1 MWFLLCALAAL
12 GSELSAGPD
21 ELLHLARERLRH
33 GDWEGVRLVADEALS
48 IPGDHQRTAQYLVA
62 MSYEYGGDPQEALA
76 IYEALEGAYDRAEIP
91 EDLRFRRAECLGR
104 LQRYREARQAL
115 RGLPRKDRPP
125 LDQLKIDVLL
135 GIWELELGHHRRA
148 IRQLS
153 RALQDAPSGVGT
165 YYQALARHALL
176 AQALRSAEQIEFSG
190 SDRAK
195 KRALEER
202 AALIEIGNEQ
212 LAEIIRTDEVSFA
225 LGGFLELARAHAA
238 VARAMLAE
246 SPVGYLTEEQQVL
259 YRQMMAEQVEGIF
272 VKATL
277 YCDRG
282 LELAARM
289 DWTGEP
295 VPSLRA
301 EQAAIVAEVDSMS
314 PPGP

>member
-1 MWFLLCALAAL
+1 MWTWFLCALA
-12 GSELSAGPD
+12 SEPE

-33 GDWEGVRLVADEALS
+33 GDWEGVRLVADQALAM
-48 IPGDHQRTAQYLVA
+48 PGDHQRTAQYLVA

-76 IYEALEGAYDRAEIP
+76 IYEALEGAYTVAEIP

-104 LQRYREARQAL
+104 LQRYPEARKTL
-115 RGLPRKDRPP
+115 KSLPRTDRPP
-125 LDQLKIDVLL
+125 LDQLKIDVLM
-135 GIWELELGHHRRA
+135 GSWELELGHSRRA
-148 IRQLS
+148 IRKLTH
-153 RALQDAPSGVGT
+153 ALADAPSGVGT

-176 AQALRSAEQIEFSG
+176 EQALQSAEQIPFEG

-202 AALIEIGNEQ
+202 AALIEVGNEQ

-225 LGGFLELARAHAA
+225 LDGFLQLARAHASI
-238 VARAMLAE
+238 ARAMLNE
-246 SPVGYLTEEQQVL
+246 TPVGYLTEEQQVM
-259 YRQMMAEQVEGIF
+259 YRKMLAEQVEGIF

-277 YCDRG
+277 YCDRA

-295 VPSLRA
+295 VPTLRA
-301 EQAAIVAEVDSMS
+301 EQQAIVAEVDNMFPSS
-314 PPGP
+314 P